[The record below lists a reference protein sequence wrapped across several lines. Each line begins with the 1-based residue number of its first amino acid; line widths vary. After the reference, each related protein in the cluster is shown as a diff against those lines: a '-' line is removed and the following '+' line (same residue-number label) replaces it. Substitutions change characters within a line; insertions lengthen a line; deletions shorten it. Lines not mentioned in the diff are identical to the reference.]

1 MADKTRGDDDDG
13 EWYEDPPPEALTGSA
28 PSDTDSELAG
38 LLAEMACGALKLGL
52 LLSECNESE
61 WRANL
66 HRLGL
71 FASLVKQLPTKP
83 RPGRR
88 MGFAV
93 QVRAAK
99 VRRR

>member
-1 MADKTRGDDDDG
+1 MRKPRAEVET
-13 EWYEDPPPEALTGSA
+13 EEYFEESPPEALTGSA